1 MTLQI
6 LQILEDWNEMQQREF
21 LAVDCETKQHYH
33 VTEVIGNW
41 GESRYLLRK
50 AEAQPADAGG
60 EILTI
65 SPAQI
70 LHPRK

>member
-6 LQILEDWNEMQQREF
+6 LQIMENWNDMQQREF

-33 VTEVIGNW
+33 VTEVLGNW

-50 AEAQPADAGG
+50 TEAQPAAAAGK
-60 EILTI
+60 TI
-65 SPAQI
+65 TIDPTQI